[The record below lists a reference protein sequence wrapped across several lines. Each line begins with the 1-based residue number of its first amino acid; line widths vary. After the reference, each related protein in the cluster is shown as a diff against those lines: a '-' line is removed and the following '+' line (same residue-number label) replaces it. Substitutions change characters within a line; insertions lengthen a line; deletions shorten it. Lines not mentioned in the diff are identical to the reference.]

1 MGDNRRT
8 VKITSLVQL
17 QRVLAKPPLAAV
29 WLICCDEPLTNDE
42 AADALRAAARAQGYA
57 DREVYFVE
65 RSAPWG
71 DILGSVQAMSLF
83 SSRKTVEIRMPGGKP
98 GHGAK
103 SLQETIAA
111 ANADSLVIIITAGL
125 ESASKKTEWAKAVEA
140 AGVWVEITPVTTA
153 QFPDWLRARAQRIG
167 LGLDEAAVS
176 LLAARTE
183 GNLLAADQEL
193 RKLQMAGLTQA
204 GASDILAGV
213 SSSSRYDV
221 FQLGEALLAGD
232 APRAVSILTSL
243 QAEGAEPTLVLW
255 AILQEM
261 RNLWLK
267 LVPGAPI
274 PGVWS
279 SNVNQLPQAMARFRA
294 LPSARALFRR
304 LSERASRVDRMIKGR
319 LPGNAWDELLQLARD
334 CAGQRALPLPRS

>member
-1 MGDNRRT
+1 
-8 VKITSLVQL
+8 
-17 QRVLAKPPLAAV
+17 
-29 WLICCDEPLTNDE
+29 
-42 AADALRAAARAQGYA
+42 
-57 DREVYFVE
+57 
-65 RSAPWG
+65 
-71 DILGSVQAMSLF
+71 
-83 SSRKTVEIRMPGGKP
+83 
-98 GHGAK
+98 
-103 SLQETIAA
+103 
-111 ANADSLVIIITAGL
+111 
-125 ESASKKTEWAKAVEA
+125 
-140 AGVWVEITPVTTA
+140 
-153 QFPDWLRARAQRIG
+153 
-167 LGLDEAAVS
+167 VS

-213 SSSSRYDV
+213 SSSSRFDV

-232 APRAVSILTSL
+232 APRAITILTSL

-319 LPGNAWDELLQLARD
+319 LPGNAWDELLQLALD
-334 CAGQRALPLPRS
+334 FAGQRALPLPRS

>member
-1 MGDNRRT
+1 MT

-17 QRVLAKPPLAAV
+17 QRVLAKPPLASV
-29 WLICCDEPLTNDE
+29 WLICCEEPLTSDE

-65 RSAPWG
+65 RTAPWG

-103 SLQETIAA
+103 SLQETVAA
-111 ANADSLVIIITAGL
+111 ANADSLVIIITEGL
-125 ESASKKTEWAKAVEA
+125 DNASKKTEWAKAVEA
-140 AGVWVEITPVTTA
+140 AGVWVEITPVSTA
-153 QFPDWLRARAQRIG
+153 QFPEWLRERARRIG
-167 LGLDEAAVS
+167 LTIDEAAVA

-193 RKLQMAGLTQA
+193 RKLQMAGHSQA
-204 GASDILAGV
+204 GAAEVLASV
-213 SSSSRYDV
+213 SSSSRFDV

-232 APRAVSILTSL
+232 APRAVTILASL
-243 QAEGAEPTLVLW
+243 QAEGAESTLVLW

-267 LVPGAPI
+267 LVPGAPL

-279 SNVNQLPQAMARFRA
+279 SNLDQLPKAMARFRA

-304 LSERASRVDRMIKGR
+304 LAERASRVDRIIKGR
-319 LPGNAWDELLQLARD
+319 LAGNAWDELMQLALD
-334 CAGQRALPLPRS
+334 FAGQRSLPLPRA